1 MPYNLVEM
9 LNNNKFII
17 YNGLIVIV
25 IIIVLSKNITFLKLV
40 LVFFLFLVSQIVSIY
55 ANSISKSNI
64 ILYKNFNEIENQMN
78 EALKY
83 RVELLNTNKM
93 KYDSWLKYNK

>member
-64 ILYKNFNEIENQMN
+64 ILHDILTLHSFGF
-78 EALKY
+78 LFH
-83 RVELLNTNKM
+83 
-93 KYDSWLKYNK
+93 

>member
-64 ILYKNFNEIENQMN
+64 ILYKNF
-78 EALKY
+78 
-83 RVELLNTNKM
+83 
-93 KYDSWLKYNK
+93 